1 VDEFTTITCEIAGP
15 LATVMLNRP
24 EARNAISQEMVEEL
38 LRCFAALASEEH
50 AAVRVVVLRAA
61 GSAFCA
67 GGDVRDLGDATR
79 EGATV
84 AFDKLLR
91 AINEAPQV
99 VIARIQGPAMGGG
112 LGLVCVAD
120 IAIAAQS
127 ATFALP
133 EVRMGLAPAL
143 ISPYVIQ
150 RIGFTR
156 ARQLMLTGMRLSAEQ
171 ALAFG
176 LIQETCA
183 DARLDALVDGTVR
196 EALRCAPQAL
206 RACKRLLFSVAAHPD
221 ALDTL
226 GERVETLNRLRASDE
241 AAQGIAAFLQK
252 QLPPWAPKPE

>member
-1 VDEFTTITCEIAGP
+1 MDEFATITCEIAGP
-15 LATVMLNRP
+15 LATVTLNRP
-24 EARNAISQEMVEEL
+24 EARNALSQQMVDEL
-38 LRCFAALASEEH
+38 LRCFSALAGEEH

-79 EGATV
+79 ESGAV

-99 VIARIQGPAMGGG
+99 VVARIQGPAMGGG

-120 IAIAAQS
+120 IAVAAQN

-156 ARQLMLTGMRLSAEQ
+156 ARQLMLTGMRLDAEQ
-171 ALAFG
+171 ARGFG
-176 LIQETCA
+176 LVHETCA
-183 DARLDALVDGTVR
+183 DAGLDAQVEGTVR
-196 EALRCAPQAL
+196 DVLRCAPQAL
-206 RACKRLLFSVAAHPD
+206 RACKRLLFSILTHPD
-221 ALDTL
+221 TFDTL

-252 QLPPWAPKPE
+252 QPAPWAPKSE